1 MAQTNRR
8 PAIHWWLMALTG
20 ALTLMQLGAM
30 LRAATVPDALAR
42 QISLLLPL
50 EFVAAGVW
58 ALIFA
63 YGTVNLMRT
72 RRGRPAA
79 LAVVG
84 FVTYSTLRLLFFAQA
99 DYDQGRA
106 ALLVIANLPALVIV
120 WFLRG

>member
-1 MAQTNRR
+1 
-8 PAIHWWLMALTG
+8 MALTG
-20 ALTLMQLGAM
+20 ALTLVQLGAM
-30 LRAATVPDALAR
+30 LRVATVPEVLAR

-63 YGTVNLMRT
+63 YGTVNLIRSK
-72 RRGRPAA
+72 RGRPAL

-84 FVTYSTLRLLFFAQA
+84 FVTYSTLRLLFFSQA

-106 ALLVIANLPALVIV
+106 ALLVIANLPALACVY
-120 WFLRG
+120 FLRG